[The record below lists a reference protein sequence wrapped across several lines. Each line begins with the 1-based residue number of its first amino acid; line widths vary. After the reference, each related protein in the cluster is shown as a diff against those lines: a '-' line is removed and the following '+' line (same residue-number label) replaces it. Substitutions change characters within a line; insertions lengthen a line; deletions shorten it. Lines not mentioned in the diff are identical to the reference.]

1 MLTPTAMTAA
11 SDRIDLRSDTLTQP
25 TPAMREAMASAAV
38 GDDVFDED
46 PTVHRLQEL
55 AATMLG
61 HEAGLFVSSGTMGNL
76 TAMLA
81 HCGRGD
87 EVILGN
93 ECHILHYE
101 QGGIA
106 ALGGIVP
113 RTLPTQPDGSL
124 RLEEI
129 EAAIRAD
136 DVHFPVTRV
145 IALENTHNRMG
156 GTVQTV
162 AYMEQAAALA
172 RSRGLKLHLDGARLF
187 NAAIALGVPVNALSR
202 PANSV
207 SLCLSKGLSAPVGSV
222 LVGEKSFIARARRAR
237 KALGGGMR
245 QAGVLAAAG
254 IVALEQMT
262 TRLAEDH
269 ANARILADGIAATPG
284 LNVDAASVVTNIV
297 FFELDAAIANDASTF
312 CQQAAARGVLMLPT
326 GSRRIRAVTH
336 ADVSCGQVETALEI
350 IRHISD
356 SCS

>member
-1 MLTPTAMTAA
+1 MLAA
-11 SDRIDLRSDTLTQP
+11 TDRIDLRSDTLTQP
-25 TPAMREAMASAAV
+25 TPAMREAMACAAV

-87 EVILGN
+87 EVILGD

-113 RTLPTQPDGSL
+113 RALPTQPDGSL

-162 AYMEQAAALA
+162 AYMEQVAALA
-172 RSRGLKLHLDGARLF
+172 RSRGIKLHLDGARLF
-187 NAAIALGVPVNALSR
+187 NAATALGVPVNTLSR
-202 PANSV
+202 PADSV

-222 LVGEKSFIARARRAR
+222 LVGEKKFIARARRAR

-245 QAGVLAAAG
+245 QAGVIAAAG

-284 LNVDAASVVTNIV
+284 LKVDAASVVTNIV
-297 FFELDAAIANDASTF
+297 FFELDAAIASDARTF

-336 ADVSCGQVETALEI
+336 ADVSRGQVETALEI
-350 IRHISD
+350 IRHISG
-356 SCS
+356 SSS